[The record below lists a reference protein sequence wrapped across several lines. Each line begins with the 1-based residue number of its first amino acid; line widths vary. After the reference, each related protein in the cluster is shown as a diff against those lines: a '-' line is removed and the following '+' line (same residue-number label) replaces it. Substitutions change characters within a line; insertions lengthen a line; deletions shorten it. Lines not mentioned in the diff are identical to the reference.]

1 MCKSYFSCFYRK
13 KTKLDEKIIQLEIEN
28 MNVRINEYTT
38 DSFCSE
44 TSDNN
49 INPIQHQNPIKKK

>member
-1 MCKSYFSCFYRK
+1 MFKKYFYCFYRK
-13 KTKLDEKIIQLEIEN
+13 RTKLDEKILKIEIEN
-28 MNVRINEYTT
+28 MNVRVTEYNT

-49 INPIQHQNPIKKK
+49 PTQK